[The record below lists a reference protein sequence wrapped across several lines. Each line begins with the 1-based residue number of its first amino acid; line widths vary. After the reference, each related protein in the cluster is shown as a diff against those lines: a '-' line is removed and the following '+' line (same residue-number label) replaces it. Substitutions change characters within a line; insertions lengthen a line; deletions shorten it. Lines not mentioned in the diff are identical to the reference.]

1 MCSPKHSQFLAVI
14 ELTRMTGGLYAVLLC
29 SVALT
34 AAQVQNTGFAGVAKK
49 IYYQCAAE
57 PDMFKCLKIH
67 ALKIADRALRSRA
80 FSIVDGVTVVRE
92 QNASARSLSENSPLT
107 VQKLEKLDSEQLDG
121 LLMDTT
127 ARFLDT
133 HRVQVNV
140 PRLIEE
146 ARGKDKGMKYM
157 GPMMA
162 MLAIKGSFLAMAYK
176 AIAAMAG
183 TALIVGKIALVLSA
197 VLGLKKLISSGS
209 EKTTF
214 EIVKIPQHTQHHS
227 YSSSYEDDGH
237 YHRSLSAGEDV
248 NLQQRAYRGYKY
260 SS

>member
-1 MCSPKHSQFLAVI
+1 
-14 ELTRMTGGLYAVLLC
+14 MTSRRFLYAILFLT
-29 SVALT
+29 SLALN
-34 AAQVQNTGFAGVAKK
+34 ADAQVPNNGFAVMKK
-49 IYYQCAAE
+49 VYHQCAAQS
-57 PDMFKCLKIH
+57 DMFKCLKIH
-67 ALKIADRALRSRA
+67 ALKIADRALRSKA
-80 FSIVDGVTVVRE
+80 FSLVEGVNVVRE
-92 QNASARSLSENSPLT
+92 DNEFARSLSEESPLSM
-107 VQKLEKLDSEQLDG
+107 EKLRQLESDQLDG
-121 LLMDTT
+121 LLLDTT

-133 HRVQVNV
+133 HRIQVNV

-214 EIVKIPQHTQHHS
+214 EIVKIPHNTQHHS

-237 YHRSLSAGEDV
+237 YHRSLSAGEEG
-248 NLQQRAYRGYKY
+248 NSIQQRAYRGYKY
-260 SS
+260 AS